1 MNSLR
6 LGTETV
12 TPSKI
17 ICIGRNYLAHIQE
30 LGNET
35 PDAMVIFNKPNSA
48 ISATLH
54 ATRDEPLHYEGEI
67 CFLVRNKELHAVG
80 FGLDLT
86 RRELQSKLK
95 AKGLP
100 WERAKAFD
108 GAACFSEFIPLG
120 DIEIASLSLQ
130 LEINGELRQDGGY
143 ELMMHKPDQIL
154 IDIQQ
159 FMTLEDDDIIM
170 TGTPKGVGQ
179 VHVGDRFVGRIK
191 TGDQVL
197 VSQEWLAA
205 ERT

>member
-6 LGTETV
+6 LESASF

-17 ICIGRNYLAHIQE
+17 VCIGRNYLEHIRE

-35 PDAMVIFNKPNSA
+35 PDAMVIFNKPNSS
-48 ISATLH
+48 ISATLQS
-54 ATRDEPLHYEGEI
+54 TQGEPLHYEGEI
-67 CFLVRNKELHAVG
+67 CFMMRAGKLHAVG

-86 RRELQSKLK
+86 RRELQSGLK

-108 GAACFSEFIPLG
+108 GAACFSDFIPLDG
-120 DIEIASLSLQ
+120 IEIESLSLQ

-143 ELMMHKPDQIL
+143 ELMMHKPEQIL
-154 IDIQQ
+154 LEIQQ

-179 VHVGDRFVGRIK
+179 VSPGDRFIGRIK
-191 TGDQVL
+191 TGDEVL
-197 VSQEWLAA
+197 VSQEWLA
-205 ERT
+205 E